1 MGVQAGVLVRPPPLS
16 AVLGQYETTESI
28 HVKLPGGW
36 RGRQKQDTPARALR
50 AQVSARRLRPPSPVP
65 PR

>member
-1 MGVQAGVLVRPPPLS
+1 MGVQAGLLVRPPPLS

-36 RGRQKQDTPARALR
+36 RGRQKQDTARSLR
-50 AQVSARRLRPPSPVP
+50 AQVSARMMRPPSPVP